1 MAQQLIRDI
10 ERILIIRNTF
20 TVDDL
25 ITYIANQTEGS
36 TTEITAFSRGNNP
49 AIWPVPG
56 STTSFGSIYGLKS
69 TTLSTTINATD
80 LVIQVPGGA
89 LLTWPSI
96 GYIYF
101 DAPAAEGIYYSDTIS
116 YNTTGTGYDHI
127 VVPAVSSRGWSGTA
141 QAHTAGATIREILPW
156 FVRAISLNPESNTYN
171 INTRATQYEGSGF
184 YAPPDSVFAMY
195 TQDKTFSGSVVDY
208 YELMESSG

>member
-10 ERILIIRNTF
+10 ERILIIRNTY

-36 TTEITAFSRGNNP
+36 TTQITAFSRGNDP
-49 AIWPVPG
+49 AIWPVSG
-56 STTSFGSIYGLKS
+56 STTSFGSIYGLKT

-80 LVIQVPGGA
+80 LVIQVPPNA
-89 LLTWPSI
+89 LVTWPTV

-101 DAPAAEGIYYSDTIS
+101 DAPAAEGIYYSGILS
-116 YNTTGTGYDHI
+116 YQVTGTGFDHI
-127 VVPAVSSRGWSGTA
+127 IVPAVSSRGWSGTA
-141 QAHTAGATIREILPW
+141 QAHTASVTIYEILPW

-171 INTRATQYEGSGF
+171 INTRATQYEGSGL

-195 TQDKTFSGSVVDY
+195 TQDKTFSGSIVDY
-208 YELMESSG
+208 YEMMESSG

>member
-10 ERILIIRNTF
+10 ERILLIRNTY

-25 ITYIANQTEGS
+25 ITYLLNQTEGS
-36 TTEITAFSRGNNP
+36 TAEITAFSRGNNP
-49 AIWPVPG
+49 AIWPVPQ

-80 LVIQVPGGA
+80 LVIQAPGGA
-89 LLTWPSI
+89 LATWPSI

-116 YNTTGTGYDHI
+116 YNTTGTGFDHFVI
-127 VVPAVSSRGWSGTA
+127 PSVVDRGWSGTA
-141 QAHTAGATIREILPW
+141 QAHTAGVAIREIIPW
-156 FVRAISLNPESNTYN
+156 WVRAISLNPDSNTYN
-171 INTRATQYEGSGF
+171 VTTRATQFEGSGS
-184 YAPPDSVFAMY
+184 YAPPDSVTAMY
-195 TQDKTFSGSVVDY
+195 TQDKTFSGSLVDY
-208 YELMESSG
+208 YELLESSG

>member
-10 ERILIIRNTF
+10 ERILLIRNTY

-25 ITYIANQTEGS
+25 VTYLLNQSEGS

-56 STTSFGSIYGLKS
+56 STTSFGSIYGLKT

-80 LVIQVPGGA
+80 LVIQAPGGA
-89 LLTWPSI
+89 LATWPDV

-101 DAPAAEGIYYSDTIS
+101 AAPAAEGIYYSDIVS
-116 YNTTGTGYDHI
+116 WNTTGTGFDHI
-127 VVPAVSSRGWSGTA
+127 IVPAVSSRGWSGTA
-141 QAHTAGATIREILPW
+141 QAHTATVTIYEILPW
-156 FVRAISLNPESNTYN
+156 FVRAISLNPDSNTYN
-171 INTRATQYEGSGF
+171 VNTRATQFVRTDYS
-184 YAPPDSVFAMY
+184 PPDESFAIY
-195 TQDKTFSGSVVDY
+195 TQDRTFSGSLVDY
-208 YELMESSG
+208 YELLESSG

>member
-10 ERILIIRNTF
+10 ERILLIRNTY

-25 ITYIANQTEGS
+25 VTYLLNQSEGS

-56 STTSFGSIYGLKS
+56 STTSFGSIYGLKT

-80 LVIQVPGGA
+80 LVIQAPGGA
-89 LLTWPSI
+89 LATWTEV

-101 DAPAAEGIYYSDTIS
+101 AAPAAEGIYYSDIIS
-116 YNTTGTGYDHI
+116 WNTTGTGFDHI
-127 VVPAVSSRGWSGTA
+127 IVPAVSSRGWSGTA
-141 QAHTAGATIREILPW
+141 QAHTATVTIYEILPW
-156 FVRAISLNPESNTYN
+156 FVRAISLNPDSNTYN
-171 INTRATQYEGSGF
+171 VNTRATQFVRTDYS
-184 YAPPDSVFAMY
+184 PPDESFAIY
-195 TQDKTFSGSVVDY
+195 TQDKTFSGSLVDY
-208 YELMESSG
+208 YELLESSG

>member
-10 ERILIIRNTF
+10 ERILLIRNTY

-25 ITYIANQTEGS
+25 VTYLLNQSEGS

-56 STTSFGSIYGLKS
+56 STTSFGSIYGLKT

-80 LVIQVPGGA
+80 LVIQAPGGA
-89 LLTWPSI
+89 LATWPDV

-101 DAPAAEGIYYSDTIS
+101 AAPAAEGIYYSDIIS
-116 YNTTGTGYDHI
+116 WNTTGTGFDHI
-127 VVPAVSSRGWSGTA
+127 IVPAVSSRGWSGTA
-141 QAHTAGATIREILPW
+141 QAHTATVTIYEILPW
-156 FVRAISLNPESNTYN
+156 FVRAISLNPDSNTYN
-171 INTRATQYEGSGF
+171 VNTRATQFVRTDYS
-184 YAPPDSVFAMY
+184 PPDESFAIY
-195 TQDKTFSGSVVDY
+195 TQDKTFSGSLVDY
-208 YELMESSG
+208 YELLESSG

>member
-10 ERILIIRNTF
+10 ERILLIRNTY

-25 ITYIANQTEGS
+25 VTYLLNQSEGS

-56 STTSFGSIYGLKS
+56 STTSFGSIYGLKT

-80 LVIQVPGGA
+80 LVIQAPGGA
-89 LLTWPSI
+89 LATWPDV

-101 DAPAAEGIYYSDTIS
+101 ATPAAEGIYYSDIIS
-116 YNTTGTGYDHI
+116 WNTTGTGFDHI
-127 VVPAVSSRGWSGTA
+127 IVPAVSSRGWSGTA
-141 QAHTAGATIREILPW
+141 QAHTATVTIYEILPW
-156 FVRAISLNPESNTYN
+156 FVRAISLNPDSNTYN
-171 INTRATQYEGSGF
+171 VNTRATQFVRTDYS
-184 YAPPDSVFAMY
+184 PPDESFAIY
-195 TQDKTFSGSVVDY
+195 TQDKTFSGSLVDY
-208 YELMESSG
+208 YELLESSG

>member
-10 ERILIIRNTF
+10 ERILLIRNTY

-25 ITYIANQTEGS
+25 VTYLLNQSEGS

-56 STTSFGSIYGLKS
+56 STTSFGSIYGLKT

-80 LVIQVPGGA
+80 LVIQAPGGA
-89 LLTWPSI
+89 LATWPEV

-101 DAPAAEGIYYSDTIS
+101 AAPAAEGIYYSDIIS
-116 YNTTGTGYDHI
+116 WNTTGTGFDHI
-127 VVPAVSSRGWSGTA
+127 IVPAVSSRGWSGTA
-141 QAHTAGATIREILPW
+141 QAHTATVTIYEILPW
-156 FVRAISLNPESNTYN
+156 FVRAISLNPDSNTYN
-171 INTRATQYEGSGF
+171 VNTRATQFVRTDYS
-184 YAPPDSVFAMY
+184 PPDESFAIY
-195 TQDKTFSGSVVDY
+195 TQDKTFSGSLVDY
-208 YELMESSG
+208 YELLESSG

>member
-10 ERILIIRNTF
+10 ERILLIRNTY

-25 ITYIANQTEGS
+25 VTYLLNQSEGS

-56 STTSFGSIYGLKS
+56 STTSFGSIYGLKT

-80 LVIQVPGGA
+80 LVIQAPGGA
-89 LLTWPSI
+89 LATWPEV

-101 DAPAAEGIYYSDTIS
+101 AAPAAEGLYYSDIIS
-116 YNTTGTGYDHI
+116 WNTTGTGFDHI
-127 VVPAVSSRGWSGTA
+127 IVPAVSSRGWSGTA
-141 QAHTAGATIREILPW
+141 QAHTATVTIYEILPW
-156 FVRAISLNPESNTYN
+156 FVRAISLNPDSNTYN
-171 INTRATQYEGSGF
+171 VNTRATQFVRTDYS
-184 YAPPDSVFAMY
+184 PPDESFAIY
-195 TQDKTFSGSVVDY
+195 TQDKTFSGSLVDY
-208 YELMESSG
+208 YELLESSG

>member
-10 ERILIIRNTF
+10 ERILLIRNTY

-25 ITYIANQTEGS
+25 VTYLLNQSEGS

-56 STTSFGSIYGLKS
+56 STTSFGSIYGLKT

-80 LVIQVPGGA
+80 LVIQAPGGA
-89 LLTWPSI
+89 LATWPDV

-101 DAPAAEGIYYSDTIS
+101 AAPAVEGIYYSDIIS
-116 YNTTGTGYDHI
+116 WNTTGTGFDHI
-127 VVPAVSSRGWSGTA
+127 IVPAVSSRGWSGTA
-141 QAHTAGATIREILPW
+141 QAHTATVTIYEILPW
-156 FVRAISLNPESNTYN
+156 FVRAISLNPDSNTYN
-171 INTRATQYEGSGF
+171 VNTRATQFVRTDYS
-184 YAPPDSVFAMY
+184 PPDESFAIY
-195 TQDKTFSGSVVDY
+195 TQDRTFSGSLVDY
-208 YELMESSG
+208 YELLESSG

>member
-10 ERILIIRNTF
+10 ERILLIRNTY

-25 ITYIANQTEGS
+25 VTYLLNQSEGS

-56 STTSFGSIYGLKS
+56 STTSFGSIYGLKT

-80 LVIQVPGGA
+80 LVIQAPGGA
-89 LLTWPSI
+89 LATWPDV

-101 DAPAAEGIYYSDTIS
+101 AAPAAEGIYYSDIIS
-116 YNTTGTGYDHI
+116 WNTTGTGFDHI
-127 VVPAVSSRGWSGTA
+127 IVPAVSSRGWSGTA
-141 QAHTAGATIREILPW
+141 QAHTATVTIYEILPW
-156 FVRAISLNPESNTYN
+156 FVRAISLNPDSNTYN
-171 INTRATQYEGSGF
+171 VNTRATQFVRTDYS
-184 YAPPDSVFAMY
+184 PPDESFAIY
-195 TQDKTFSGSVVDY
+195 TQDRTFSGSLVDY
-208 YELMESSG
+208 YELLESSG